1 MNSLVILIVAANAG
15 FQAVPTDSLVADT
28 IKPEPSK
35 FVQDTPRIMAERNP
49 ALNDELRGDIM
60 MARKLYRDAIDFY
73 KPTASKNPV
82 MANKTGIAYHQ
93 MGDLENAKK
102 YYERAIKLNNKYP
115 EAYNNLG
122 TVYYARKSYGS
133 AIKNYEKALVL
144 TPDTASVWTNLGTA
158 YFGRKKYVEALQAY
172 QHALQLDPD
181 IFERRGT
188 NGVMLQERSVEEKA
202 MFYYT
207 LAKSYAQAGDTE
219 RMLRCIRFALEWG
232 FKDRTL
238 FVEEKVF
245 AAYQDDEEF
254 KEVLAMEPKVL

>member
-1 MNSLVILIVAANAG
+1 MYSLVILLVTANAS
-15 FQAVPTDSLVADT
+15 FQTGPADALVGERLA
-28 IKPEPSK
+28 PEPPNVIQES
-35 FVQDTPRIMAERNP
+35 PRVMAERNL
-49 ALNDELRGDIM
+49 ALSDELRGDIM

-73 KPTASKNPV
+73 RPSSNSSAV

-93 MGDLENAKK
+93 LGDLENAKK
-102 YYERAIKLNNKYP
+102 YYERAIKLNKSYP

-133 AIKNYEKALVL
+133 AIKNYEKALAL
-144 TPDTASVWTNLGTA
+144 TPGAPSVWTNMGMA
-158 YFGRKKYVEALQAY
+158 YFGRKKYVEALDAY

-207 LAKSYAQAGDTE
+207 LAKGYAKAGDTE
-219 RMLRCIRFALEWG
+219 RMLRCVRFALEWG
-232 FKDRTL
+232 FKERMK
-238 FVEEKVF
+238 FVEEPVF
-245 AAYQDDEEF
+245 AAYQENEEF
-254 KEVLAMEPKVL
+254 KQLLATEPKVL